1 MTKQQAMDLREIVNS
16 IESAARDLGRYEYES
31 DPPIGYERYARE
43 DLAAAW
49 YAFNTFMQDLT
60 KE

>member
-43 DLAAAW
+43 GLTEAW
-49 YAFNTFMQDLT
+49 EAYDTFMQDLP